1 MLTQRKWV
9 MGSLREIVMKNA
21 DILAIA
27 KAKSEIAIGAE
38 IEISLFNFVN

>member
-1 MLTQRKWV
+1 

-27 KAKSEIAIGAE
+27 KAKSEIEIGTE
-38 IEISLFNFVN
+38 IELSLFSFVN

>member
-1 MLTQRKWV
+1 

-27 KAKSEIAIGAE
+27 KAKSGIEIGTE
-38 IEISLFNFVN
+38 IELSLFSFVN